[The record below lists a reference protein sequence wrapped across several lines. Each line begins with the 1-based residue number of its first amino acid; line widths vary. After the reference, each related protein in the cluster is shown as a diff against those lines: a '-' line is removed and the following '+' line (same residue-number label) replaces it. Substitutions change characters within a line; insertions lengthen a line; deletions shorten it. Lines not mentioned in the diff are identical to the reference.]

1 MEEFKIK
8 KSIYI
13 KQIITICS
21 LILIGSGT
29 LVAQQNSVASG
40 GDAIGVGGG
49 ISYSIGQID
58 HVTSVGS
65 IGTISEGL
73 QQPYEILILKGV
85 EETDIRLSVYPN
97 PTRDFIV
104 LSVQNT
110 NTQNMTYILY
120 DVLGKIIENKKLI
133 DSQTSISMLNLAD
146 DIYFIKVLNNGN
158 ELKIFKIIK
167 NK

>member
-1 MEEFKIK
+1 M
-8 KSIYI
+8 
-13 KQIITICS
+13 
-21 LILIGSGT
+21 
-29 LVAQQNSVASG
+29 
-40 GDAIGVGGG
+40 GGG
-49 ISYSIGQID
+49 ISYTIGQID
-58 HVTSVGS
+58 HVTSTGS

-104 LSVQNT
+104 LSVQNS

-133 DSQTSISMLNLAD
+133 GSQTSISMLYLAD